1 MAREWEELTELV
13 GDRQFEVERVRLK
26 GSGIAIEGPF
36 ELPLIA
42 RLGADDQ
49 VFLAAFVHCHGS
61 IKRMEDW
68 FGVSYPTI
76 KNRLNRLAA
85 LLAFAE
91 VEPTPRHDDSAGV
104 LRRLER
110 GDLTVSE
117 AERALASRQR

>member
-1 MAREWEELTELV
+1 MARDWEELTELA
-13 GDRQFEVERVRLK
+13 GDREFEVERVRLK
-26 GSGIAIEGPF
+26 DSGIAIEGPF
-36 ELPLIA
+36 ELPPIA

-85 LLAFAE
+85 RLAFAE
-91 VEPTPRHDDSAGV
+91 VEPPVPSGGDGI

-117 AERALASRQR
+117 AERALAS